1 MKKHYWVN
9 KEKAIYNFYIQ
20 GFKPAPKML
29 IYNGDHRMI
38 FKAYYFDSYM
48 DVNLDT
54 TGKAGYLV
62 IKQVS
67 LYKFYLVKI

>member
-29 IYNGDHRMI
+29 IYNSDHGMI
-38 FKAYYFDSYM
+38 FKAYYIDS
-48 DVNLDT
+48 
-54 TGKAGYLV
+54 
-62 IKQVS
+62 
-67 LYKFYLVKI
+67 